1 MKNRS
6 ENMKTYPICPVSN
19 RKIDEK
25 IARSNAI
32 ITVVILILFGISLNL
47 FLVSFLAID
56 FFLRTSKWHT
66 YSPIAFLSKNLVKL
80 LSMQSKLI
88 NAGPKIFAARIGL
101 FFTLTIAT
109 LFAFEFSV
117 AAVVVA
123 SVLLVFSTLE
133 GVFGI
138 CVACLIYPHLY
149 KVVYQT
155 VYKP

>member
-1 MKNRS
+1 
-6 ENMKTYPICPVSN
+6 MKTYPICPVSY

-32 ITVVILILFGISLNL
+32 ITVIILLAFGLSLNV
-47 FLVSFLAID
+47 FLVAFLAID
-56 FFLRTSKWHT
+56 FFLRTSKWYA
-66 YSPIAFLSKNLVKL
+66 YSPIAFLSKNIAKL
-80 LSMQSKLI
+80 LSMQSNLI

-101 FFTLTIAT
+101 FFTLAIAT
-109 LFAFEFSV
+109 LFAFELSA
-117 AAVVVA
+117 AAVIVA
-123 SVLLVFSTLE
+123 SVLLIFSTME

-138 CVACLIYPHLY
+138 CVACIIYPHLY

>member
-1 MKNRS
+1 
-6 ENMKTYPICPVSN
+6 MKTYPICPVSF

-32 ITVVILILFGISLNL
+32 ITVIILIIFGLSQNV

-56 FFLRTSKWHT
+56 FFLRTSKWYT
-66 YSPIAFLSKNLVKL
+66 YSPIAFVSKNLVNL
-80 LSMQSKLI
+80 LSMQSNLI

-109 LFAFEFSV
+109 LFFFELSV
-117 AAVVVA
+117 AGVIVA
-123 SVLLVFSTLE
+123 SVLLLFSFLE

-138 CVACLIYPHLY
+138 CVACIIYPHLY
-149 KVVYQT
+149 RVVYQT